1 MAFIHSL
8 KRAFGFSDDEEEY
21 SEEYSEGTLC
31 NPFVQETPATEG
43 DCQPDAALQE
53 SDGPVAP
60 AEAELPMS
68 LFDGVIEVFN
78 QSLPDFV
85 KQCVDVEA
93 QRRYLYNML
102 DSSLKDYLQKVSEDT
117 GRRASRRWDDERARM
132 ESELAR
138 LREDGKQIETQRGEW
153 KQQQLSLDR
162 QKRALSDRVRD
173 LENQVA
179 ALESEKEQYQL
190 ETKSL
195 VNKMRVASVHEESMS
210 AMQEEM
216 ESMRRQLAEAS
227 AATDTEL
234 KSKVD
239 ELEERLSKKDV
250 LIKTLNQTIT
260 DLQARQPEA
269 SPDETQIERLSQSL
283 SSATET
289 LRQKDEELAELG
301 KQITAMNAENTKL
314 SMSYSQLRDDMESKE
329 SIHRQQ
335 VEELKMKIMVSDRM
349 ISELN
354 ASASS
359 ATDSLALK
367 DEEIASL
374 QEEKKVATD
383 ALELLNEKYGTL
395 NGELQSVR
403 EELEQAHEELQVV
416 SEIQEQLDRFEEV
429 KNKKDAR
436 ISALQTEVVG
446 LKEKNDRLEAEKLSL
461 KQTIE
466 RNLMGQAAS
475 ENDLRQEIEKLK
487 ADLEAR
493 RAAAAPQLT
502 DLPEPLT
509 APAPK
514 KRRKTKISA
523 IDPTIDNTDWLLST
537 PPADASVKPSQVSD
551 ADFGYQEPVRKT
563 HPDSDAQMSL
573 W

>member
-1 MAFIHSL
+1 
-8 KRAFGFSDDEEEY
+8 
-21 SEEYSEGTLC
+21 
-31 NPFVQETPATEG
+31 
-43 DCQPDAALQE
+43 
-53 SDGPVAP
+53 
-60 AEAELPMS
+60 
-68 LFDGVIEVFN
+68 
-78 QSLPDFV
+78 
-85 KQCVDVEA
+85 
-93 QRRYLYNML
+93 
-102 DSSLKDYLQKVSEDT
+102 
-117 GRRASRRWDDERARM
+117 
-132 ESELAR
+132 
-138 LREDGKQIETQRGEW
+138 
-153 KQQQLSLDR
+153 
-162 QKRALSDRVRD
+162 
-173 LENQVA
+173 
-179 ALESEKEQYQL
+179 
-190 ETKSL
+190 
-195 VNKMRVASVHEESMS
+195 
-210 AMQEEM
+210 
-216 ESMRRQLAEAS
+216 MRRQLAEAS

-383 ALELLNEKYGTL
+383 ALELLNEKYGAL

-436 ISALQTEVVG
+436 ISALQTEVLG

-502 DLPEPLT
+502 DLPEPPT

-551 ADFGYQEPVRKT
+551 ADFGYQEPARKT